1 MGACL
6 VGVSHVTTQLFG
18 VLIRKQIAI
27 PASRAHVRRWRPTA
41 RAAGQKPLR
50 GA

>member
-18 VLIRKQIAI
+18 GLIRKRIAI
-27 PASRAHVRRWRPTA
+27 PACASHARRWRPTA
-41 RAAGQKPLR
+41 RAARQTPLR